1 MFYYFCIVKYV
12 DSKSCIFESHIR
24 TWVNAKYKWDINKG
38 QRRQRDKR
46 GKGGREK
53 VRKRE

>member
-53 VRKRE
+53 VRKR